1 MWGKEYLLQR
11 NAPVS
16 MTPIRR
22 FQRSSG
28 KSTTGATYCRPA
40 LLTMMSRRPNF
51 STAASTRWRTSSGEE
66 TFVLTKRVLNP
77 ASLKFRLGS
86 FPAGN
91 VHVGNHAVRAR
102 MGERFHNRTPN
113 PACTTR
119 YYRNFSLHDVLL
131 ATLPSAV
138 WLSLDSGC
146 VPVART
152 RVIDSIALR
161 SDGSAIPL
169 HVLHVPAPLRTHG
182 IRRNRHDTLSATSI

>member
-1 MWGKEYLLQR
+1 MWGKEYLQQR

-77 ASLKFRLGS
+77 ASLNFASARSPPGTSMSAITQFAPAWASDSTTANPIPLAPPVTIATFPFMMYSSRHYRPLFGFVWILG
-86 FPAGN
+86 
-91 VHVGNHAVRAR
+91 VCLWH
-102 MGERFHNRTPN
+102 T
-113 PACTTR
+113 
-119 YYRNFSLHDVLL
+119 
-131 ATLPSAV
+131 PSAM
-138 WLSLDSGC
+138 
-146 VPVART
+146 
-152 RVIDSIALR
+152 DSIALR
-161 SDGSAIPL
+161 GHGPAI
-169 HVLHVPAPLRTHG
+169 HVPFRQLPAHLLLHG
-182 IRRNRHDTLSATSI
+182 IRRNRH